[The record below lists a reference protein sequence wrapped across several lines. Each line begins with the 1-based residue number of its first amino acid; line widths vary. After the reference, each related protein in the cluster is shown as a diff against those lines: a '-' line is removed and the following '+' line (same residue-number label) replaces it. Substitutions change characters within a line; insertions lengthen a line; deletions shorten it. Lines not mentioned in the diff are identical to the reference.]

1 MPTLATFLMEQHI
14 GHRTFYENVRRFI
27 EPLPEITAR
36 WAEVT
41 YFEPDGV
48 WERLTFLPE
57 KIRGTLRGR
66 AQARHA
72 LTFPT
77 DVVICNTQ
85 VPGALAGRR
94 LHQHPYILC
103 TDITPRQYDQM
114 ARHYQH
120 IPDKGG
126 PLAAYKHWVNQN
138 LFQKAARV
146 LPWSTWTRS
155 SLLQEYG
162 VNLDKIEVLPPGV
175 DTERWRPQTHHPSPL
190 LNILF
195 VGRDLYRKGGH
206 VLLQAFQALPPG
218 LATLHLVTRTPFQP
232 SEHIRVYP
240 DLNPNDG
247 ALLSLY
253 QSCDLFVLPTE
264 AEAFG
269 IAAIEAS
276 AVGLPVIAT
285 RVGGLTDVV
294 VDGENGF
301 LLQPGDLQGLIQAI
315 THLLTDDIMRQWMGQ
330 AARLRAEHRFD
341 ARKNAARLAAIIREV
356 GGKSE
361 Q

>member
-27 EPLPEITAR
+27 EPLPEIEAR
-36 WAEVT
+36 WVEVN
-41 YFEPDGV
+41 YFEPGGV
-48 WERLTFLPE
+48 WERLTFLPQHW
-57 KIRGTLRGR
+57 RGTARGR
-66 AQARHA
+66 AQSRHA

-114 ARHYQH
+114 ARHYH
-120 IPDKGG
+120 HRPDKGG
-126 PLAAYKHWVNQN
+126 PLAAYKHWVNRN
-138 LFQKAARV
+138 LFQNAARV
-146 LPWSTWTRS
+146 LPWSTWTRH

-162 VNLDKIEVLPPGV
+162 VALDKIEVLPPGV
-175 DTERWRPQTHHPSPL
+175 DTERWRPRLHTPSPL

-195 VGRDLYRKGGH
+195 VGRDLSRKGGH
-206 VLLQAFQALPPG
+206 MLIQAFQALPPG
-218 LATLHLVTRTPFQP
+218 LASLHLVTRTPFP
-232 SEHIRVYP
+232 STENIHVYA

-247 ALLSLY
+247 VLLSLY

-269 IAAIEAS
+269 IAAIEAL
-276 AVGLPVIAT
+276 AVGLPVIT
-285 RVGGLTDVV
+285 TPVGGLTDVV
-294 VDGENGF
+294 AEGENGY
-301 LLQPGDLQGLIQAI
+301 LLQPGDGQGLVQAM
-315 THLLTDDIMRQWMGQ
+315 TRLATDMALRQRLGQ
-330 AARLRAEHRFD
+330 AARLRAENRFD
-341 ARKNAARLAAIIREV
+341 ARKNAARLATLIREL
-356 GGKSE
+356 GEKHE
-361 Q
+361 A